1 MKKQIKSFKAAFS
14 GISDFY
20 RHHFHAQI
28 ELVCAAVAILL
39 GFVLKLEA
47 MEWCMVLLSIALVTT
62 AEAINT
68 SIEYLCDRITLEQ
81 DEQIGKT
88 KDMAA
93 GAVLMASIFALVVG
107 LLIFGPKLLHLI
119 GSLK

>member
-1 MKKQIKSFKAAFS
+1 MKKQIKSFKAAIS
-14 GISDFY
+14 GLEDFF
-20 RHHFHAQI
+20 RHHFHAKV

-39 GFVLKLEA
+39 GFVLELA
-47 MEWCMVLLSIALVTT
+47 LVEWCGILLSIALVLM

-68 SIEYLCDRITLEQ
+68 SIEYLCDRITLEH